1 MDTEEMYQRGVADA
15 EHGEPHPFYYQH
27 YYHYRRG
34 YDRARRSL
42 GWPGARFGG
51 RRRRSILLLL
61 AFILVAGVAALVV
74 LRGRMLATT
83 PAPTTAQ
90 QPAEPAIALLP
101 TRTPIFPTPTFT
113 PSATP
118 TPAPLHIGGSAA
130 IANTEGNALRG
141 RKAPKLTASATAA
154 FKEGELVKILEGP
167 IDADGYTWWR
177 VEGKSGTGW
186 SAQQSKDGVV
196 WLQPVDE

>member
-51 RRRRSILLLL
+51 RGRRLILL
-61 AFILVAGVAALVV
+61 AVIFILAAGVAAFVM
-74 LRGRMLATT
+74 LRGRMQATA
-83 PAPTTAQ
+83 PGPTTAQ
-90 QPAEPAIALLP
+90 QPSEPAIALLP
-101 TRTPIFPTPTFT
+101 TRTPIFPTPTVT
-113 PSATP
+113 PSATA
-118 TPAPLHIGGSAA
+118 TPAPLQIGGTAT
-130 IANTEGNALRG
+130 IANTEGKVLRG
-141 RKAPKLTASATAA
+141 RKAPTLTASATAA

-186 SAQQSKDGVV
+186 SAQQSKEGVV